1 MLKLKLYLLHYG
13 VQITFSGLSNKRW
26 SSLRPNATKKKLW
39 CAVIGQFVSSL
50 MLWCPRLRIHSLCEC
65 LCVSLAW
72 NLKNCKSHYTDER
85 IRWNVISYVCVCV
98 FFFLSTSLAK
108 LVRSLD
114 ERIRSS
120 DMQNFHVCVLF
131 LRPLAIFLGQ
141 TILRD
146 VYKTNMYVTEAAAFA
161 NWTATILWKV

>member
-1 MLKLKLYLLHYG
+1 MLFP
-13 VQITFSGLSNKRW
+13 TS
-26 SSLRPNATKKKLW
+26 
-39 CAVIGQFVSSL
+39 
-50 MLWCPRLRIHSLCEC
+50 
-65 LCVSLAW
+65 
-72 NLKNCKSHYTDER
+72 
-85 IRWNVISYVCVCV
+85 VCV
-98 FFFLSTSLAK
+98 FFFLSTFLAK

-131 LRPLAIFLGQ
+131 FRPLAIFLGQ